1 MHFLDRNDHLPLN
14 QLRNEVN
21 SVFQRFFEDPF
32 MMESRTM
39 LPPINLREETNRYIV
54 EAELPGLSAKDIQ
67 IDVNDRVLTIY
78 GEKKSTHHKEEHRTH
93 LVESRYGSF
102 QRSIT
107 LPKNANLD
115 QITAEHKRGILFIF
129 IPKDQADP
137 PRQIEI
143 KEYD

>member
-1 MHFLDRNDHLPLN
+1 MHFLDRNDYYPFN

-32 MMESRTM
+32 FKETRTM
-39 LPPINLREETNRYIV
+39 LPPINLREEANRFIV

-67 IDVNDRVLTIY
+67 IDVNDRVLTIR
-78 GEKKSTHHKEEHRTH
+78 GEKKSMEQKEEHRTH

-115 QITAEHKRGILFIF
+115 QITAEHKRGILYIF
-129 IPKDQADP
+129 IPKDQAAP
-137 PRQIEI
+137 PRQIDI